1 MANNWNILL
10 CIELEVKERDK
21 RCVYCGTE
29 FTSTKISKKNISK
42 DTVAPIIKKVIKI

>member
-1 MANNWNILL
+1 MANNWNIPL

-29 FTSTKISKKNISK
+29 FTSTKISKKK
-42 DTVAPIIKKVIKI
+42 YK